1 MTLGQVME
9 ANKIENLLK
18 NHSAVKIKTELY
30 EQEGDETPVSS
41 ILSSYTMENG
51 FLQSFRRT
59 VCHERGRRQSLYDRL
74 PGGRV

>member
-30 EQEGDETPVSS
+30 EQEGDETPD
-41 ILSSYTMENG
+41 LHGLPHNTC
-51 FLQSFRRT
+51 RR
-59 VCHERGRRQSLYDRL
+59 HGR
-74 PGGRV
+74 

>member
-41 ILSSYTMENG
+41 T
-51 FLQSFRRT
+51 T
-59 VCHERGRRQSLYDRL
+59 VTAASIMRKAMQIRCIPAHCV
-74 PGGRV
+74 P